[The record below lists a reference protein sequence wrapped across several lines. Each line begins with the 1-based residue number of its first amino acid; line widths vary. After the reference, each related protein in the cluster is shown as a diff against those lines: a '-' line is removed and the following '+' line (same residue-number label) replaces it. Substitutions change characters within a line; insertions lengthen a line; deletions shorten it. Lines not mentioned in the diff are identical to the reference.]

1 MRRLASAI
9 VALTA
14 ALIAATAA
22 EAIPFNAAA
31 NAGIQ
36 ANADL
41 AGRQNNLA
49 TQVRFTPPGFNHG
62 RKVGWRGRH
71 HPPGWSE
78 GRKVG
83 WHHASMPPGLRRWSR
98 RANSQ

>member
-1 MRRLASAI
+1 MWRLASAI
-9 VALTA
+9 VALAAA

-22 EAIPFNAAA
+22 EAIPVNAAA
-31 NAGIQ
+31 NARIQ
-36 ANADL
+36 GNADL
-41 AGRQNNLA
+41 AGGQNHLA
-49 TQVRFTPPGFNHG
+49 TRIRSTTPGFSHG

-83 WHHASMPPGLRRWSR
+83 WHHASMPPGLRR
-98 RANSQ
+98 